1 MITWTETVTKGDGSK
16 ETETKEFQSLSQF
29 RKAVDKLPLSSMTKY
44 ELKKKH
50 KTQIKYDDAVVDI
63 DITGFLTTE

>member
-44 ELKKKH
+44 ELK
-50 KTQIKYDDAVVDI
+50 TQIKYDDAVVDI